1 LSGIVWSIVENAI
14 NVRVLE
20 KIGEL
25 VVVKGVWEKGTS
37 SVLLKMSERLREL
50 ASTFI
55 IKTSKRVDIHNSR

>member
-1 LSGIVWSIVENAI
+1 MSIVENAI

-25 VVVKGVWEKGTS
+25 VVVRGVWEKGTS
-37 SVLLKMSERLREL
+37 SVWLKMSERLREL